1 MLSENSKLT
10 DVYYFSALQVTF
22 KQTVPKTKDNT
33 SFDKMDSDDSW
44 ETSAVT
50 IEIDVAEELPVSC
63 GTEKDEQG
71 QWKAVFFVPVINN

>member
-1 MLSENSKLT
+1 
-10 DVYYFSALQVTF
+10 
-22 KQTVPKTKDNT
+22 
-33 SFDKMDSDDSW
+33 MDSDDSW

-71 QWKAVFFVPVINN
+71 QWRAVFFVPVINN